1 MEPALSAVG
10 TVVRTSRAVGY
21 VLCCCVSR
29 SAGPHPLAVAVFGS
43 FSVSSSPPVRP
54 WCLPL
59 FTNILISNIFIYDID
74 DYEYFFFLLSLL
86 YFLSGHNRER
96 DTTRPGP
103 HTRGSSTLSHHRSPT
118 GERPGGA
125 FGRLVRRSATR
136 PIDARPVRP
145 ASMRDLLGTR

>member
-86 YFLSGHNRER
+86 YFYR
-96 DTTRPGP
+96 DTTVSVTPPGLV
-103 HTRGSSTLSHHRSPT
+103 HTPAARAP
-118 GERPGGA
+118 
-125 FGRLVRRSATR
+125 F
-136 PIDARPVRP
+136 PIIDPPP
-145 ASMRDLLGTR
+145 ASGQAAPSGA